1 MQINPV
7 RNDKFPAGD
16 RGRWA
21 IPKNPLGV
29 HLLFITTCC
38 GSAHPWVVFYFQTLL
53 EGARARPQRP
63 HFALACCQLSS
74 TSSHECACCNCHAQ
88 LRRAPSDQQQ
98 PVCPTALG
106 RRCNPRLC
114 ELYRPRERFARVGET
129 SAPLTVALAI
139 PSKQINQPHPTQ
151 PAHDCVRG
159 APAWSGCA
167 TRCSLCRSTWQ
178 QIIKEE
184 ACALRAISWCGAKPG
199 GSHDCAVQSSGL
211 VPCWLIAGLSSIDC
225 VLTRPRD
232 TTSTRREGRAYE
244 DHQSVRYPHVCAGS
258 GGEAS
263 PH

>member
-63 HFALACCQLSS
+63 HFALPCCQLSS

-98 PVCPTALG
+98 PVCPTAFG

-114 ELYRPRERFARVGET
+114 ELYRPRDERFARVGKT

-139 PSKQINQPHPTQ
+139 PSKQINQPHPAR

-159 APAWSGCA
+159 ARPGAVAPHDAAFADRLGNRLSKERRA
-167 TRCSLCRSTWQ
+167 RCERFLGAAPSQVDRTIVRCKVAALC
-178 QIIKEE
+178 
-184 ACALRAISWCGAKPG
+184 L
-199 GSHDCAVQSSGL
+199 
-211 VPCWLIAGLSSIDC
+211 AG
-225 VLTRPRD
+225 
-232 TTSTRREGRAYE
+232 
-244 DHQSVRYPHVCAGS
+244 
-258 GGEAS
+258 
-263 PH
+263 